1 MEPLHLP
8 NSGNS
13 CWIASSIN
21 ALRSLRNF
29 SEGVTLESI
38 LGKALNQKKTPA
50 LELYKWCRECLHK
63 GSAEGKD
70 TDPEDPAEFL
80 VTLFDD
86 EEQIPS
92 QCFENTR
99 TKTMQCS
106 ICHHERTMI
115 DKEKILIIS
124 QLNPLEC
131 KPVQQAIYREFGYNI
146 QTYTPPRLS
155 ISAIPD
161 GAVSAEQAAET
172 RDAPT
177 DQLGETWWRCDD
189 NCIQNCSIAKRT
201 SMPYI
206 LFYTARDKR
215 CEFPEEPSEAP
226 QIQSVAPRDSVEIQC
241 EGSCNQ
247 TQKHNIFVSNYETNK
262 ALIVHITCPQAMDL
276 GCLERTLLDN
286 NQIPYDLTAV
296 LCKVSMAGSCHYIT
310 YRRQCS

>member
-1 MEPLHLP
+1 VP
-8 NSGNS
+8 
-13 CWIASSIN
+13 
-21 ALRSLRNF
+21 
-29 SEGVTLESI
+29 LESI

-80 VTLFDD
+80 VTLFD

-99 TKTMQCS
+99 TKTLQCS
-106 ICHHERTMI
+106 ICHHERTMV
-115 DKEKILIIS
+115 DKEKILIVS
-124 QLNPLEC
+124 QLNPFEC

-146 QTYTPPRLS
+146 ETYAPPS
-155 ISAIPD
+155 IPAPQ
-161 GAVSAEQAAET
+161 VSAEEAVDT
-172 RDAPT
+172 IRDAPT
-177 DQLGETWWRCDD
+177 DQVGDQLGEMWWRCDD
-189 NCIQNCSIAKRT
+189 NRIQICSILKRT

-215 CEFPEEPSEAP
+215 CEFPEESSKAP
-226 QIQSVAPRDSVEIQC
+226 QIQSIAPRDSVQIQC

-247 TQKHNIFVSNYETNK
+247 PQKHNIFVSNYETNK
-262 ALIVHITCPQAMDL
+262 ALIVHITCPQAMEL

-296 LCKVSMAGSCHYIT
+296 LCKVSMAGNCHYIT
-310 YRRQCS
+310 YRRQCL